1 MPHYNLN
8 NSIYWFD
15 TVEDASQYQPT
26 AILITD
32 EEADAIRLSQ
42 IIPPTPNELILAQI
56 AQLEASI
63 TNRRIREAALTVEG
77 KDWLLAIDAQ
87 ITALRGE
94 LNA

>member
-15 TVEDASQYQPT
+15 TAEEAATYQPT

-32 EEADAIRLSQ
+32 EEADDIRLSQ

-56 AQLEASI
+56 SALEATV

-77 KDWLLAIDAQ
+77 KDWLASVDSQ
-87 ITALRGE
+87 IAVLRGE
-94 LNA
+94 LV